1 MVRMNGSGEAS
12 WPAKIAGEA
21 LAAQERTSDAL
32 TKARGPLLRS
42 RAKQEVYAMVEAANR
57 RWCLAK
63 YPEGIPALD
72 TWRLETQEVPQ
83 PGPRQILVKA
93 KWLSV
98 DPYMRGRMSPAQGYT
113 KGAGIGEVMPGGG
126 VGEVVA
132 SNHPDWKPGDIAD
145 SMAFGWQEYAVLTP
159 DVAGTSGV
167 NRADPAIAPIQ
178 SALSW
183 LGMPGMT
190 AYFGLLELGRP
201 KPGDTVLVSA
211 ASGAVGQ
218 LVGQI
223 AKLCGA
229 RAVAVAGS
237 DDKLAWCREI
247 GFDETINYKTAIDL
261 TAAVKAACP
270 DGVNVFFD
278 NTGGPIQDAAL
289 KNLAIGARVIIC
301 GRIAQVDR
309 FGKPEIGERLLGSLI
324 VSRASIHGLLVFD
337 WWHRRDEAVKRLAA
351 WGRAGKLRYA
361 EDVLDG
367 IERMPEAF
375 LRLLSGANFGKQL
388 VRLP

>member
-1 MVRMNGSGEAS
+1 MQSSV
-12 WPAKIAGEA
+12 
-21 LAAQERTSDAL
+21 
-32 TKARGPLLRS
+32 
-42 RAKQEVYAMVEAANR
+42 NR
-57 RWCLAK
+57 RWLLAK

-72 TWRLETQEVPQ
+72 TWKLDTQPVPE
-83 PGPRQILVKA
+83 PGPGQILVRA

-113 KGAGIGEVMPGGG
+113 KGAGIEEVMPGGG

-132 SNHPDWKPGDIAD
+132 SNHPAWRPGDLAD

-159 DVAGTSGV
+159 GLAGPAGV
-167 NRADPAIAPIQ
+167 NRVDPEVAPIQ

-201 KPGDTVLVSA
+201 KPGETVVVSA

-223 AKLCGA
+223 AKLAGC
-229 RAVAVAGS
+229 RAVAIAGS
-237 DDKLAWCREI
+237 ERKLAWCREI
-247 GFDETINYKTAIDL
+247 GFDEAIDYKSTPDL

-289 KNLAIGARVIIC
+289 KNLALNARVVIC
-301 GRIAQVDR
+301 GRIAQADR

-337 WWHRRDEAVKRLAA
+337 WWHRRDEAVRQLAR
-351 WGRAGKLRYA
+351 WGRDGKLRYA
-361 EDVLDG
+361 EDALDG

-375 LRLLSGANFGKQL
+375 LRLLDGSNFGKQL